1 MLLAGIQSGRSRKA
15 APGATAPRTAGPRTF
30 AIATIVCVLLL
41 ALIAVVQIAHVHPLE
56 SDADHCPLCVVMHA
70 VAPVAVTA
78 AVVLLVQVG
87 APAPVIQV
95 RAVIRPWHPTLF
107 TRPPPFAS

>member
-1 MLLAGIQSGRSRKA
+1 MLLAGIQSGRLRKA
-15 APGATAPRTAGPRTF
+15 AGATPPRTAGPRAF
-30 AIATIVCVLLL
+30 AVATIVCVLLL

-78 AVVLLVQVG
+78 AVIILVQVG
-87 APAPVIQV
+87 TPAPVIQV
-95 RAVIRPWHPTLF
+95 RAVIRPWLPTLF